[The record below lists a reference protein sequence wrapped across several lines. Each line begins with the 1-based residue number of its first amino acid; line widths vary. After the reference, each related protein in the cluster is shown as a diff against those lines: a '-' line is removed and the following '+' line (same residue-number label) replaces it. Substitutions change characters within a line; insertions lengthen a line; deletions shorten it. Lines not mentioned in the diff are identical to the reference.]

1 MEIVANWKQF
11 LSPEQE
17 ITLAHDLLKA
27 IPWSPMHTL
36 TILPSALTTLTI
48 NHLVVPPNTSVTVGM
63 QDISASLE
71 SAQTGNIRA
80 DHIPVDT
87 ILIGH
92 SERARYNHETIADN
106 LQKLTV
112 ALSLDKKVILCFGE
126 KDKTSSGEE
135 LLATLKP
142 LLAEYRQCIT
152 EEKMADITLAYE
164 PQWSIGSTTTASST
178 IVKKVLALAQAF
190 GFKKMLYGGSVDHT
204 TIKHIYFPEIAG
216 FLIGRA
222 STNMQSLSL
231 IFAALNELT

>member
-17 ITLAHDLLKA
+17 IALAHDLLKG
-27 IPWSPMHTL
+27 IPWSPKHAL
-36 TILPSALTTLTI
+36 TILPSVLTI
-48 NHLVVPPNTSVTVGM
+48 QTIVHLLETSKVSLKVGV

-71 SAQTGNIRA
+71 NAQTGNIRA

-92 SERARYNHETIADN
+92 SERARFNHETIADN
-106 LQKLTV
+106 LQKLAV

-126 KDKTSSGEE
+126 KDQISNDEE

-142 LLAEYRQCIT
+142 LFVEYRQSIT
-152 EEKMADITLAYE
+152 DEMMPNITLAYE

-190 GFKKMLYGGSVDHT
+190 GFKKMLYGGSVDHSNL
-204 TIKHIYFPEIAG
+204 KHIYFSELAG
-216 FLIGRA
+216 FLVGRA
-222 STNMQSLSL
+222 STNIQSLSL